1 MKKLLLMSVISGLF
15 FSVSSILLAGECK
28 EHIEL
33 LSAAA
38 LAKEYGRSEMW
49 IVQNV
54 KIKLWSKQTRQG
66 KGKVVGKMRPGSR
79 ALLLK
84 KGKDDYQIKS
94 PLDKS
99 IGWVNKIQ
107 VKKTLWQ
114 DTETREACK
123 K

>member
-1 MKKLLLMSVISGLF
+1 MKKLLLLSVISGLF

-33 LSAAA
+33 LSTAE

-49 IVQNV
+49 VVQNV

-66 KGKVVGKMRPGSR
+66 KGKVVGKLHPGSR

-84 KGKDDYQIKS
+84 EGKDDYQVKS